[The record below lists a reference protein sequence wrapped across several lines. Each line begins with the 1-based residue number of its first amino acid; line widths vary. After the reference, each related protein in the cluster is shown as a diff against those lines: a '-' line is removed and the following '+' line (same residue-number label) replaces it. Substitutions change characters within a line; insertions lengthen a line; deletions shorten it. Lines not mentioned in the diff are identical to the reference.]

1 MVERGVQGPVETTPS
16 HLFGRPGARHPT
28 TDAAVSTVVATILL
42 VALAL
47 VASMAVYVLSDA
59 FATDG
64 DGMDRAGISTKV
76 VDTDGDR
83 QADWIRLLLVTA
95 PSGPYSPEV
104 VSVHLTDEE
113 GNAFIEEAGLDG
125 DETDPFLC
133 LDTEARSGD
142 HGLTAACDDGSPGS
156 GWFENGDAWAA
167 GQMLFVP
174 CQDVSG
180 DGSGGHHLT
189 IRIRD
194 TVALD
199 QPVTCDEPA
208 PV

>member
-1 MVERGVQGPVETTPS
+1 METTSS
-16 HLFGRPGARHPT
+16 HLFERHSARYPT
-28 TDAAVSTVVATILL
+28 SDAAVSTVVATILL

-47 VASMAVYVLSDA
+47 VASMAVYVFSDA
-59 FATDG
+59 FATKG

-83 QADWIRLLLVTA
+83 QTDWIRVLLVTA

-113 GNAFIEEAGLDG
+113 GNAFIDEAGLDS
-125 DETDPFLC
+125 DETDRFLC

-142 HGLTAACDDGSPGS
+142 HGLTAACDDDGGQGS
-156 GWFENGDAWAA
+156 GWFEHGDAWAA

-180 DGSGGHHLT
+180 DGSGTHHLT